1 MEYIEYTILLL
12 LNIVANLLPP
22 EYFWWFF
29 VAKWGLKMKKIFIAI
44 VACMIC
50 NTAIAISGGDVGGE
64 TGGFFN
70 GCQPGFYCVNCAGIA
85 GGSGSTTSSGQPYCV
100 PCPNGTY
107 QSAFSYK
114 GKSCTT
120 CPSGFTTYGT
130 GASNYDSID
139 DCKIWCTPGTYLP
152 ANDNVCIQCPRNSYC
167 TGGFFPQANIN
178 TGITQCKDGLY
189 SPPGSDSADDCGRIL
204 HIGEYVLYLRT
215 AKLTSPALHVKIGD
229 VIYYGDM
236 FPA

>member
-1 MEYIEYTILLL
+1 MEYIEYTVLLL

-50 NTAIAISGGDVGGE
+50 NVVWGAPEICPDGCDAGYYA
-64 TGGFFN
+64 TGPDECAVCPANTYSQFN
-70 GCQPGFYCVNCAGIA
+70 NKCYYPSAPELNTC
-85 GGSGSTTSSGQPYCV
+85 T
-100 PCPNGTY
+100 PCP
-107 QSAFSYK
+107 A
-114 GKSCTT
+114 
-120 CPSGFTTYGT
+120 GT
-130 GASNYDSID
+130 GTIGDTAADHDSID
-139 DCKIWCTPGTYLP
+139 DCIPMEIEEISCNPGYYLP
-152 ANDNVCIQCPRNSYC
+152 ANSQQCTQCPRNFYC
-167 TGGFFPQANIN
+167 PGGQYTEASSDS
-178 TGITQCKDGLY
+178 GITQCPDGLY